1 MVMYFIMLLLGAL
14 FVFWSLYYIVAMYF
28 DKEFPL
34 MKAAKTIGVLLLGI
48 LLLTFTLPS
57 LKYML
62 FKEYDVVKGECVI
75 DIDSSGR
82 SAEAIFKMLDT
93 DEIFT
98 FADIPELD
106 AYGKKVPYSCT
117 MTVTKDHKWEIGYKI
132 YDIDTKKLI
141 LTSE

>member
-1 MVMYFIMLLLGAL
+1 MLLLGAL
-14 FVFWSLYYIVAMYF
+14 FVFGSLYYIVVMYF

-82 SAEAIFKMLDT
+82 SA
-93 DEIFT
+93 
-98 FADIPELD
+98 
-106 AYGKKVPYSCT
+106 
-117 MTVTKDHKWEIGYKI
+117 
-132 YDIDTKKLI
+132 
-141 LTSE
+141 

>member
-34 MKAAKTIGVLLLGI
+34 MKIAKIIGVLLLGI

-62 FKEYDVVKGECVI
+62 YKEYDVVKGECVI
-75 DIDSSGR
+75 DIDTSGR
-82 SAEAIFKMLDT
+82 TAEAIFKMLDT

-98 FADIPELD
+98 FDDIPKLD

-141 LTSE
+141 LNSE

>member
-98 FADIPELD
+98 FADIPKLD

>member
-1 MVMYFIMLLLGAL
+1 
-14 FVFWSLYYIVAMYF
+14 
-28 DKEFPL
+28 

-82 SAEAIFKMLDT
+82 SA
-93 DEIFT
+93 
-98 FADIPELD
+98 
-106 AYGKKVPYSCT
+106 
-117 MTVTKDHKWEIGYKI
+117 
-132 YDIDTKKLI
+132 
-141 LTSE
+141 

>member
-1 MVMYFIMLLLGAL
+1 
-14 FVFWSLYYIVAMYF
+14 
-28 DKEFPL
+28 

-98 FADIPELD
+98 FADIPKLD

>member
-1 MVMYFIMLLLGAL
+1 MYFIMLLLGAL

-98 FADIPELD
+98 FADIPKLD